1 MTREVLNTLY
11 FLSGWLT
18 GMLTIVFLIGL
29 LMEYDKYLKRR
40 R

>member
-1 MTREVLNTLY
+1 MRPVVDALY
-11 FLSGWLT
+11 FLSGWVT

-29 LMEYDKYLKRR
+29 LMEYDKYLRR